1 MLDQL
6 DEIIEVLKRSGFSDT
21 KWYNIGL
28 RLGLVKNTLDRIE
41 ARYNDL
47 DRCLME
53 CLSCWLN
60 KADNVVAKGGP
71 NWISLT
77 SSLRSINEVTVADNI
92 DRESKSIN
100 TVPLLLYIL

>member
-6 DEIIEVLKRSGFSDT
+6 DEIIEVLKKNGFSDT
-21 KWYNIGL
+21 KWYSLGL
-28 RLGLVKNTLDRIE
+28 RLGLVKNTLDCIE
-41 ARYNDL
+41 ARYDDL

-60 KADNVVAKGGP
+60 KADNVVNKGGP

-77 SSLRSINEVTVADNI
+77 SSLRSMNQVAVADNV
-92 DRESKSIN
+92 DQQSKSIN
-100 TVPLLLYIL
+100 SKLYQL